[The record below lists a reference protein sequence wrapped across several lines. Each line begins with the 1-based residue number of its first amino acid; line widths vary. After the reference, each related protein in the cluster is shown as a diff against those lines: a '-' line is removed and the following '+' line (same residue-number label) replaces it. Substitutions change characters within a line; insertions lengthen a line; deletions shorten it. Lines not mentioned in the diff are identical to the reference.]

1 MGTLTSAQPSTRAR
15 DLLRVLC
22 ALLLGCAL
30 VFGTATAAHASD
42 TVEMPNVV
50 GKSAKK
56 ARTIL
61 KEKGFVVKLKAK
73 EHGPVIVASHW
84 KVTKQSVKAGKDV
97 KEGKKIK
104 LTVTLKKKYDPYA
117 SESPTPTATATATA
131 VADPELTTAGL
142 DSAHALTACD
152 RYGNQAFPY
161 GWKGHVFLG
170 VIANE
175 NQGDHY
181 FVKFEADVTNAYN
194 ATASGVAE
202 CTVGGSN
209 DAPVVTEFNVY

>member
-1 MGTLTSAQPSTRAR
+1 MGTLTSAQPSIRAR

-30 VFGTATAAHASD
+30 VFGTATTAHAAD

-56 ARTIL
+56 ARSIL
-61 KEKGFVVKLKAK
+61 QEKGFVVKLKAK
-73 EHGPVIVASHW
+73 AHGPVIMASHW

-104 LTVTLKKKYDPYA
+104 LTVKLKKKYDPY
-117 SESPTPTATATATA
+117 SSQSSTPTASSTPTT
-131 VADPELTTAGL
+131 DPDVTTAGL

-152 RYGNQAFPY
+152 RYGDAQFPY
-161 GWKGHVFLG
+161 GWKGHIFLG

-194 ATASGVAE
+194 AKAAATAE

-209 DAPVVTEFNVY
+209 EAPTVTEFNVY